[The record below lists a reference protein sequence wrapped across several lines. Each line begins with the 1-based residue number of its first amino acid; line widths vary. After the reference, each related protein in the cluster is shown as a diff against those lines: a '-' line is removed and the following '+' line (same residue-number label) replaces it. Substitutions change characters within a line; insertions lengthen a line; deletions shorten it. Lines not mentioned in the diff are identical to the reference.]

1 MHPDMAAFQALTSDL
16 SNTPSHFHCL
26 KPYANCNL
34 QRKWCQNEN
43 LHKSF
48 VRLICLIYLEPSW
61 HLNHLGP
68 FCLHTEQL
76 RTIKPILWEGRD
88 LSQYYTA
95 LWAMLEI
102 VFISLYYYTVR
113 GCSHITSAKIRGS
126 WTPPP
131 PLVSNGQHL
140 AYPPSPPRQLSSAF
154 ARRPFC
160 TTIFYVD
167 LITW

>member
-126 WTPPP
+126 CQELPGPPLPPPSAMVSIWLTPPP
-131 PLVSNGQHL
+131 PLVSFRQHL
-140 AYPPSPPRQLSSAF
+140 PDA
-154 ARRPFC
+154 PFVLQFF
-160 TTIFYVD
+160 T
-167 LITW
+167 